1 VEFAVRLPGPDRGG
15 GQVWLPIDAKFPQED
30 YQRMLDEYERGNPM
44 LAEDAARQL
53 DTRIRQEARSIKE
66 KYLNPPDTTD
76 FAIMFLPVEGL
87 YAEVL
92 RRPGL
97 CETLQREYR
106 VVIAGPTTLAAIL
119 NSLQMGFRTLA
130 IEQRSSE
137 VWALLGAVKAEFGRF
152 GDLLDKTH
160 KKLEE
165 AAATIDGASKKSRTI
180 ERRLKDVQALPVP
193 DAVALL
199 GELANPDSE

>member
-1 VEFAVRLPGPDRGG
+1 
-15 GQVWLPIDAKFPQED
+15 
-30 YQRMLDEYERGNPM
+30 MLDEYERGNPM